1 MQKVADLQT
10 TLQEVAQLNKS
21 LQDQLRHSQLESPRQ
36 RAPVAS
42 RGTSPLPWQ
51 RDDGL
56 LSSGRKSTESL
67 RKSQDGK
74 LTTPDG
80 RGSENGRLG
89 DSLDGELSSL
99 ERAIGDRDMAA
110 QLAAATTQVADL
122 QQALI
127 DAQQAAKV

>member
-1 MQKVADLQT
+1 MQKVADLQS

-51 RDDGL
+51 RDDG

-110 QLAAATTQVADL
+110 QLAAATAQVADL